1 MAKRNLAEV
10 AVGAAVIV
18 LAAGFLGYAVAHS
31 GRSSSTGYPMHAAFE
46 RIDGLTIG
54 ADVRLAGVKIGRVT
68 ETSIDAKTY
77 QALVTMTVA
86 DNIAL
91 PRDTSAAVSSDG
103 LLGGKYINLVPGG
116 DERILPRGGR
126 ITVTQSAVN
135 IEDLLGRFIFSATSL
150 AGASPGAGGAHP
162 AAGAA
167 AAGAAADG
175 AKP

>member
-10 AVGAAVIV
+10 AVGAVVIV

-31 GRSSSTGYPMHAAFE
+31 GRSSAAGYPMHAEFE

-54 ADVRLAGVKIGRVT
+54 ADVRLAGVKVGRVT
-68 ETSIDAKTY
+68 ETSIDPKTY
-77 QALVTMTVA
+77 QAMVTMTVA

-116 DERILPRGGR
+116 DEQMLPRGGR

-135 IEDLLGRFIFSATSL
+135 IEDLLGRFIFSATNLS
-150 AGASPGAGGAHP
+150 G
-162 AAGAA
+162 A
-167 AAGAAADG
+167 AAGAGAHPPAGATADG